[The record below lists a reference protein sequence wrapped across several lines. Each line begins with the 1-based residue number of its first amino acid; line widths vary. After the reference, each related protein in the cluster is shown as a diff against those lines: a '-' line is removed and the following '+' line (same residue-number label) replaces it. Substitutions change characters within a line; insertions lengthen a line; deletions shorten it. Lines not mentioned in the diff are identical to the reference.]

1 MQRILRG
8 GLQPRCNVSSYRQL
22 AYMIVS
28 LQLGTASF
36 VEDTA
41 KFQSFQLQGMV
52 NAKFGRGVVARI
64 ELLGHSV
71 VERIPKEL
79 LPQHCHPPT
88 RSVTISSLM
97 C

>member
-64 ELLGHSV
+64 ELL
-71 VERIPKEL
+71 
-79 LPQHCHPPT
+79 PQHCDPPT
-88 RSVTISSLM
+88 RSGGRVGSQCCGKNS
-97 C
+97 